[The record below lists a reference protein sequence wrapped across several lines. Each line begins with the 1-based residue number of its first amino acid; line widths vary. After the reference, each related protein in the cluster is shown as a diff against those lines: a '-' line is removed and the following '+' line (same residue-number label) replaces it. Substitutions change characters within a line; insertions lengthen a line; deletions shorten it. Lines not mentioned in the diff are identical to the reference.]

1 MARAAMD
8 QIDSQAEL
16 KSLFQL
22 AREGDNSQLLQ
33 SLDTIESH
41 DDWPVPAREHI
52 LHAFATGLGDLPAGS
67 VNSEVIDYL
76 VRYEPRTIVPHSD
89 HARIGVPL
97 YNIRAAT
104 MGSLNEWRRQSAF
117 KRSRQLLALGSE
129 AWLDAYQS
137 AGPQQKKGFRDAL
150 ETLSGE
156 QLNEL
161 GQLSLQL
168 SRNDASLVSIAAWSG
183 LLRSDP
189 ALFRE
194 ALVST
199 RGPELTHLIKAASTG
214 FSDPENYELLSH
226 LILHAPPGTAA
237 LAIAVLA
244 PARLDQHDFTELMF
258 DTLSD
263 QGLGAAAALVLAS
276 GTSPDIQ
283 QRLKDM
289 AARKDSLASSRAALA
304 MKQSARI
311 KDPR

>member
-1 MARAAMD
+1 MARAAVD
-8 QIDSQAEL
+8 RIDAQAKL

-22 AREGDNSQLLQ
+22 AREGKNSQLLQ
-33 SLDTIESH
+33 SMDAIESC
-41 DDWPVPAREHI
+41 DDWPVPAREHT
-52 LHAFATGLGDLPAGS
+52 LHAFATGLGDLPAGA
-67 VNSEVIDYL
+67 VNSEVIKYL
-76 VRYEPRTIVPHSD
+76 VSYEPQTMVPHSD
-89 HARIGVPL
+89 HALIGVPL

-104 MGSLNEWRRQSAF
+104 LGSLNEWRRQSAF
-117 KRSRQLLALGSE
+117 GRSRQLLALGSA

-150 ETLSGE
+150 KTLSDE
-156 QLNEL
+156 QLDEL
-161 GQLSLQL
+161 GQLSLQR
-168 SRNDASLVSIAAWSG
+168 SRDDASLASVAAWSG

-189 ALFRE
+189 TLFRE
-194 ALVST
+194 AIVSA

-214 FSDPENYELLSH
+214 FSDSETHELLSH

-263 QGLGAAAALVLAS
+263 RELGAAAALVLAS

-283 QRLKDM
+283 QRLSDM

-304 MKQSARI
+304 MKQSPRI